1 MKSMVAC
8 HTFFNSFYNMGS
20 CISLSN
26 KKFLQFEKK
35 LKLVG
40 NFYVYSEKNYFT
52 NLGKK
57 IKKIKAYIIGRN
69 FL

>member
-26 KKFLQFEKK
+26 KKFIQFEK
-35 LKLVG
+35 
-40 NFYVYSEKNYFT
+40 NKNLWEFFIST
-52 NLGKK
+52 QKK
-57 IKKIKAYIIGRN
+57 IILLI
-69 FL
+69 